1 MSVFKSYSTTI
12 ILALL
17 VGSIFD
23 AAKGLAL
30 LGFFLGIDVLFHAKE
45 SYDKEQRKMALFGL
59 LVGIGACVCSV
70 LSVTNII

>member
-1 MSVFKSYSTTI
+1 MRVFKSYSITI

-23 AAKGLAL
+23 VAKGLAL
-30 LGFFLGIDVLFHAKE
+30 LAFFLGIDELFHAKE
-45 SYDKEQRKMALFGL
+45 SYDKGQRKMALVYLLIGL
-59 LVGIGACVCSV
+59 GACVCSA